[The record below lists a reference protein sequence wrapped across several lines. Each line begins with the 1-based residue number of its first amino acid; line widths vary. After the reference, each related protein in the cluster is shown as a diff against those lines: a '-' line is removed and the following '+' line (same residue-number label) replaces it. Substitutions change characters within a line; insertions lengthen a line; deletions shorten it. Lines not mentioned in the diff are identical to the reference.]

1 MLVFDDQFNLVD
13 VAFQQLDA
21 AFVQPVGSTIKAPH
35 QLLARQVLIT
45 KPGFVYIYVSNEGT
59 VLQDIHFDDMRI
71 THRQLQLIQED
82 AYYAFGMTHSS
93 YTLPNVPANP
103 YTYNGKEVQ
112 DELNV
117 GWLDYGARMYD
128 NTTGRWGVV
137 DPLAEASR
145 RWSPY
150 NYAYNNPI
158 RFIDPDGMAPVQYGF
173 SAGSAETGSVSR
185 YGAIHGSIKMG
196 DEEFDDFQS
205 LFDAHPDLIAVTV
218 DNRNGAIVPN
228 PEVMKSSELQD
239 PQQLTQSGSYGG
251 IDISF
256 DGLRQYL
263 AIVAGESGNNI
274 DEASAIGSVILNRL
288 AHRGANM
295 QGDFVSKIGG
305 KGQYDAIGEGIYNEV
320 MALTNSD
327 LLHIMNNPFS
337 LQGKYADRI
346 MGAMG
351 PIVNNKDYSQGAY
364 FWNASSPQTGFNWN
378 QYNNGTFVITTSY
391 GGTTFFRY
399 ADGKGRTWP

>member
-35 QLLARQVLIT
+35 QLLSRQVLIT

-93 YTLPNVPANP
+93 YTLPNVPTNP

-228 PEVMKSSELQD
+228 PEVMRPNEGQERTGEWPDKYGFDKDKAVNYLNMKAHKSSTGNCSEYVQK
-239 PQQLTQSGSYGG
+239 
-251 IDISF
+251 
-256 DGLRQYL
+256 
-263 AIVAGESGNNI
+263 AIVAGGIEVDNPTMYY
-274 DEASAIGSVILNRL
+274 A
-288 AHRGANM
+288 
-295 QGDFVSKIGG
+295 GG
-305 KGQYDAIGEGIYNEV
+305 
-320 MALTNSD
+320 
-327 LLHIMNNPFS
+327 
-337 LQGKYADRI
+337 
-346 MGAMG
+346 
-351 PIVNNKDYSQGAY
+351 
-364 FWNASSPQTGFNWN
+364 
-378 QYNNGTFVITTSY
+378 SY
-391 GGTTFFRY
+391 GPHLKDWGFTIVATSLDGYTPRKGDIAVIQGYPGGTECKAGPCGHIQMYYGEQWVSDFFQSTNRTFYPGPAYEKNAPSFEIYR
-399 ADGKGRTWP
+399 WQ

>member
-1 MLVFDDQFNLVD
+1 MSEKYKFRDLEGMYFSSYGALVASGGNHGNANWPKGWLNVLVFDDQFNLVD

-239 PQQLTQSGSYGG
+239 PQQQQTQNSFFAIFSCMKQCLG
-251 IDISF
+251 IKKC
-256 DGLRQYL
+256 
-263 AIVAGESGNNI
+263 
-274 DEASAIGSVILNRL
+274 NRC
-288 AHRGANM
+288 
-295 QGDFVSKIGG
+295 
-305 KGQYDAIGEGIYNEV
+305 
-320 MALTNSD
+320 
-327 LLHIMNNPFS
+327 
-337 LQGKYADRI
+337 
-346 MGAMG
+346 
-351 PIVNNKDYSQGAY
+351 
-364 FWNASSPQTGFNWN
+364 
-378 QYNNGTFVITTSY
+378 
-391 GGTTFFRY
+391 
-399 ADGKGRTWP
+399 